1 MRDTII
7 SVGDDCIAINSGK
20 SIIVYILVILPLFYI
35 DIMKDEDGVI
45 VGIPAVN
52 HTFENVTCLNGH
64 GYIKLFDMK

>member
-1 MRDTII
+1 
-7 SVGDDCIAINSGK
+7 
-20 SIIVYILVILPLFYI
+20 
-35 DIMKDEDGVI
+35 MKDEDGVI